1 MNGKILIVDDNAQSV
16 SLMTLLLQHAGCT
29 VVSASCGAEGLKIA
43 RREPLDMILMDIQ
56 MPDMDGFRAAHEI
69 LADKNTRHIPVMA
82 SARMHRRNRSSRQC
96 IWGWWAL
103 SKNRLITNSLLPG
116 YGHFC
121 SLARKNNH
129 EHDSCD

>member
-69 LADKNTRHIPVMA
+69 LADKNTRHIPVIGISAYA
-82 SARMHRRNRSSRQC
+82 SPQSIKQAMHMGMVGFIEKPIDHKQFIARVR
-96 IWGWWAL
+96 AF
-103 SKNRLITNSLLPG
+103 LLPG
-116 YGHFC
+116 TE
-121 SLARKNNH
+121 K
-129 EHDSCD
+129 

>member
-16 SLMTLLLQHAGCT
+16 SLMTLLLQHADGT

-69 LADKNTRHIPVMA
+69 LADKNTRHIPVIGISAYA
-82 SARMHRRNRSSRQC
+82 SPQSIKQAMHMGMVGFIEKPIDHKQFIARVR
-96 IWGWWAL
+96 AF
-103 SKNRLITNSLLPG
+103 LLPG
-116 YGHFC
+116 TE
-121 SLARKNNH
+121 K
-129 EHDSCD
+129 